1 MKKTLFR
8 LMMILSVLCLGLVS
22 CSKDK
27 DTDKEDELSKDIQNF
42 VPDETLEQIIDMGMV
57 INKGVDPPDMEGEY
71 LASPYELIATTV
83 ANDYSLGTIFSDYYF
98 RLYDQDNDDL
108 TIKLDYYNG
117 GEQGSGLGGFIS
129 GDGKEFSVFIE
140 VESEYNGYEAT
151 LLHVIS
157 GTMNTD
163 GSIEDFYFTNYMLD
177 NNGNDGGVWIENDEG
192 RVLIDSDGE
201 TPVTDYEFKSTKS
214 TVNSVIPGA
223 IKVK

>member
-1 MKKTLFR
+1 MKKTLFG
-8 LMMILSVLCLGLVS
+8 LMMILSVLFLGLAS

-27 DTDKEDELSKDIQNF
+27 DKEDELSKDIQNF
-42 VPDETLEQIIDMGMV
+42 VPDETLDQIIEMGMV

-71 LASPYELIATTV
+71 LASPYELTATTV
-83 ANDYSLGTIFSDYYF
+83 ADDYSLGTIFADYYF

-129 GDGKEFSVFIE
+129 GNGKEFSVFIE

-157 GTMNTD
+157 GTMGKD
-163 GSIEDFYFTNYMLD
+163 GIEDFYFTNYMLD
-177 NNGNDGGVWIENDEG
+177 NNGNEGGVWIENDEG
-192 RVLIDSDGE
+192 RVLIDSDGD
-201 TPVTDYEFKSTKS
+201 TPFTDYEFKSTKS

>member
-1 MKKTLFR
+1 MKKVLFGW
-8 LMMILSVLCLGLVS
+8 MMILSVLGLGLAS

-27 DTDKEDELSKDIQNF
+27 DKDDELSKDIQNF
-42 VPDETLEQIIDMGMV
+42 VPDETLAQIVDMGMV

-71 LASPYELIATTV
+71 LASPYELTATSV
-83 ANDYSLGTIFSDYYF
+83 ADDYSLGTIFADYYF

-129 GDGKEFSVFIE
+129 GKDKKFSVFIE

-157 GTMNTD
+157 GTMNKD

-177 NNGNDGGVWIENDEG
+177 NNGNEGGVWIENDEG
-192 RVLIDSDGE
+192 RVLIDSDGN
-201 TPVTDYEFKSTKS
+201 TPFADYEFKSTKS
-214 TVNSVIPGA
+214 TVNSVLPGA

>member
-42 VPDETLEQIIDMGMV
+42 VPDETLEQIIDMGMA

-151 LLHVIS
+151 SLHVIS